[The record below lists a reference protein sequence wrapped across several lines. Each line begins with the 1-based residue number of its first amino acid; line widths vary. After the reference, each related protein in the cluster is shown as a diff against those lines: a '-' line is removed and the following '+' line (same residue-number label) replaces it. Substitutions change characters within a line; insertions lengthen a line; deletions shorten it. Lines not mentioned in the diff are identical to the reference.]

1 MICPGADSPGERG
14 EMNELEKI
22 NDVLEKAIKEIRQV
36 MNELGTK
43 GIELSG
49 LNPGDRFD
57 TEIGKFIVLGH
68 ENGVTKVVQDDFF
81 EKDVEFD
88 DDSCDYTKSK
98 LKKMFDEKIAPAYE
112 KVFGG
117 ALVEHE
123 VELKSVD
130 MQDYGKFKCKVRPM
144 TFDEAREFN
153 PLIVKQN
160 IGVWWWLCTPWST
173 KERGLLHSV
182 AVVSPSGGIRGNGC
196 YFDRG
201 VRPFCILKSN
211 IFVSKED

>member
-1 MICPGADSPGERG
+1 MIYPGADSRGERE
-14 EMNELEKI
+14 EMNKLERI
-22 NDVLEKAIKEIRQV
+22 NEKLKEIAEIIAEKEKPTGV
-36 MNELGTK
+36 ELGS
-43 GIELSG
+43 LS
-49 LNPGDRFD
+49 PGDRFD

-68 ENGVTKVVQDDFF
+68 ENGVTKVIQDDFF
-81 EKDVEFD
+81 ETDVEFD
-88 DDSCDYTKSK
+88 DNSCDYTKSK

-112 KVFGG
+112 KVFGD

-160 IGVWWWLCTPWST
+160 IGDWWWLCTPWST
-173 KERGLLHSV
+173 KERGWPYSV
-182 AVVSPSGGIRGNGC
+182 AVVSPSGFITDCICSLGN
-196 YFDRG
+196 G

>member
-14 EMNELEKI
+14 EMNKLERI

-36 MNELGTK
+36 MNELEAK
-43 GIELSG
+43 EIELSG

-81 EKDVEFD
+81 EKNVKFD
-88 DDSCDYTKSK
+88 DNSCDYTKSK

-112 KVFGG
+112 KVFGY

-160 IGVWWWLCTPWST
+160 IGAWWWLCTPWST
-173 KERGLLHSV
+173 KERGWQYQV
-182 AVVSPSGGIRGNGC
+182 TVVSPSGCISRRYDYRNGL
-196 YFDRG
+196 G

-211 IFVSKED
+211 IFVSKK

>member
-1 MICPGADSPGERG
+1 MNKLER
-14 EMNELEKI
+14 
-22 NDVLEKAIKEIRQV
+22 IKEKLSEIADIIAEQEKPTGV
-36 MNELGTK
+36 ELG
-43 GIELSG
+43 S

-68 ENGVTKVVQDDFF
+68 ENGVTKVIQYDFF
-81 EKDVEFD
+81 EEDVIFD
-88 DDSCDYTKSK
+88 NSSCDYTKSE
-98 LKKMFDEKIAPAYE
+98 LKKMYDEKITPEYE
-112 KVFGG
+112 KVFGE

-153 PLIVKQN
+153 TLIVN
-160 IGVWWWLCTPWST
+160 ENLPDWCWTCTPWSSE
-173 KERGLLHSV
+173 KRGYKYSV
-182 AVVSPSGGIRGNGC
+182 AVVSPSGYVLDDGYGGGC
-196 YFDRG
+196 G